1 MPVVAG
7 DEPLTL
13 VDVAPADGAAALAQ
27 VDQGAPGEPGTL
39 IGGLQ
44 IRRDDR
50 LGTMIDRL
58 CSDGHAGHR
67 VQRTSSGASGPH
79 PVASTSV
86 EPQPRKETFMNIDDL
101 VLVSIDDHVVEP
113 PDMFAGRLASKYV
126 DDAPKVVTDEDG
138 VDRWMYRGNQT
149 GVVGLNAVI
158 SWPKEEWGFDPAGFA
173 EMRPGSYDVHA
184 RVRDMDVNGITASM
198 CFPTFAGFS
207 AGHFRHVKDETT
219 NAVIRAYNDWHIEDW
234 CGAYPD
240 RFLPLSIVPS
250 WDQAAAVAEIKRVAA
265 KGAKAITLPELPHLD
280 GLPSY
285 HDMDH
290 WGPIFEALIDNG
302 LVMCLHIGQGFAA
315 LQLAPDGPIDNLM
328 IMACQISMLG
338 AQDLLWGPAFRAY
351 PDLKVAFSEGGIGW
365 IPFYL
370 DRCDRHFTNQ
380 LWLHKDTD
388 FGGKLPSEVFRE
400 HALACYVTDPTS
412 LGLRNKIGIDLIA
425 WECDYPHSDSM
436 WPDAP
441 EQMLRELNSVGAT
454 DEEIEKIS
462 WQNACRFFDW
472 DPFAGG
478 TRADHTVGTLRAR
491 STDVDTSTT
500 TKAEYAERYALAHSA
515 G

>member
-1 MPVVAG
+1 
-7 DEPLTL
+7 
-13 VDVAPADGAAALAQ
+13 
-27 VDQGAPGEPGTL
+27 
-39 IGGLQ
+39 
-44 IRRDDR
+44 
-50 LGTMIDRL
+50 
-58 CSDGHAGHR
+58 
-67 VQRTSSGASGPH
+67 
-79 PVASTSV
+79 
-86 EPQPRKETFMNIDDL
+86 MNIDDL

-113 PDMFAGRLASKYV
+113 PNMFDGRLPAKYV
-126 DDAPKVVTDEDG
+126 DDAPRVEKDDNG

-149 GVVGLNAVI
+149 GVVGLNAVV
-158 SWPKEEWGFDPAGFA
+158 SWPKSEWGFDPTGFD
-173 EMRPGSYDVHA
+173 EMRPGSYDIHA

-250 WDQAAAVAEIKRVAA
+250 WDPQEAVAEIKRVAA
-265 KGAKAITLPELPHLD
+265 KGAKAITLPELPHID

-285 HDMDH
+285 HNMDH

-315 LQLAPDGPIDNLM
+315 LQLAPDGPVDNLM

-338 AQDLLWGPAFRAY
+338 AQDLLWGPAFRTY
-351 PDLKVAFSEGGIGW
+351 PELKVAFSEGGIGW
-365 IPFYL
+365 LPFYL

-380 LWLHKDTD
+380 VWLHGEDD

-412 LGLRNKIGIDLIA
+412 LGLRKEIGIDIIA
-425 WECDYPHSDSM
+425 WECDYPHSDSI

-441 EQMLRELNSVGAT
+441 EKMLGELNAVGAT
-454 DEEIEKIS
+454 DEEIDKIS

-472 DPFAGG
+472 DPFQKGS
-478 TRADHTVGTLRAR
+478 RAEHTVGALRAQA
-491 STDVDTSTT
+491 TDVDVSTT
-500 TKAEYAERYALAHSA
+500 TRKEYAERYALAHA
-515 G
+515 NT